1 MSASS
6 SSPGVELLTGSKTEK
21 NKGLLHD
28 AAAPVFCNIIAQA
41 DGETALR
48 VEIDQQNILAFTG
61 KPDPKAG
68 TGACLTCSAFLVAD
82 CCDCSRHLVLPP
94 SVLHRRNFTASLA
107 LNGEW
112 IP

>member
-1 MSASS
+1 MMQDTFASS
-6 SSPGVELLTGSKTEK
+6 NRFTIHC
-21 NKGLLHD
+21 LHHERGNGD
-28 AAAPVFCNIIAQA
+28 RKIIGFVIAQA
-41 DGETALR
+41 DGEIALR

-68 TGACLTCSAFLVAD
+68 TGACLTCSAFLVDD
-82 CCDCSRHLVLPP
+82 CCDCRRYLVLPP
-94 SVLHRRNFTASLA
+94 YVLHRRNSTASLA